1 MCNTDQIVSQCET
14 DCQKFDGF
22 DDYCANFVFSGTHV
36 LVLTSKQIENLEKY
50 LYAHKN
56 VFVTKENPQ
65 LGFTNL
71 VQHEINLKPKFGPK
85 YQRPY
90 LLPPDKRSLTYTVR

>member
-1 MCNTDQIVSQCET
+1 MCNNDQIVRQCET

-22 DDYCANFVFSGTHV
+22 DAFCADFDFFVTHV
-36 LVLTSKQIENLEKY
+36 HVLTSKQIEYLEKY

-56 VFVTKENPQ
+56 VFVTKENPR

-71 VQHEINLKPKFGPK
+71 VQHEINLKPNFGPK

-90 LLPPDKRSLTYTVR
+90 LLPQIREF